1 MLLWSTALIASLAAS
16 PGPGDPPVTV
26 SISVDSSK
34 HELTITAGP
43 YDLPNMPPMEG
54 NNMMDHGMS
63 HDTPIQ
69 DFDWPVDGW
78 FRGYRIDLVDAKG
91 QPVPKHILHHMIMVN
106 FSRRQL
112 LYPAAERLMGAG
124 TETDEEVSVPKTIGV
139 PLTPGMR
146 LGMYVAWHNDTGK
159 DLEGVFLKITMLWMP
174 RNQNPRPVNSMPI
187 YMDVNLTVGGSN
199 TFDVVP
205 GKSTKAYEFTLPIGG
220 RLLGVGGH
228 LHDYGVRVRLEDAE
242 TGKVITT
249 VTATRDSAG
258 RVSKVSRKL
267 YGVTGDGL
275 KLKAHHRY
283 RVVGEYDNPT
293 GETLVKGAMAHMVG
307 LFVPDDMSKWPAI
320 DPSDPTYQKDL
331 ASLQVAGLDRRDEG
345 HASRRR
351 PRRRPWRARRPRG
364 RPLGSPARRVT
375 HRGCGALPPSAGTT
389 SARRDHRDSAG

>member
-1 MLLWSTALIASLAAS
+1 
-16 PGPGDPPVTV
+16 
-26 SISVDSSK
+26 
-34 HELTITAGP
+34 
-43 YDLPNMPPMEG
+43 MPPMEG

-293 GETLVKGAMAHMVG
+293 GETTGQGRDGPHGGA
-307 LFVPDDMSKWPAI
+307 F
-320 DPSDPTYQKDL
+320 
-331 ASLQVAGLDRRDEG
+331 
-345 HASRRR
+345 R
-351 PRRRPWRARRPRG
+351 PR
-364 RPLGSPARRVT
+364 
-375 HRGCGALPPSAGTT
+375 
-389 SARRDHRDSAG
+389 